1 MRFSPEVMRRLTNR
15 EWRGNVR
22 ELRNEVMR
30 LAACTPGDVIAE
42 DELWQESAEPAR
54 KPEAPPGQ
62 RTTLKKAIEELERSM
77 IADALRTTRGNQWQA
92 ARMLGLSRQGLINK
106 IKRYALG

>member
-1 MRFSPEVMRRLTNR
+1 
-15 EWRGNVR
+15 
-22 ELRNEVMR
+22 MR

-42 DELWQESAEPAR
+42 DDLWQESAEPAR